1 MADKDLVIKIR
12 AVDEASRALASARG
26 SIENLQD
33 PARKAAAGID
43 SISVQLERA
52 KAQFVS
58 LFLVAPQIVQM
69 AAGFTRLAETYKQ
82 INARLSIAAQSSA
95 DFAQAQERTR
105 QIALKTGQS
114 LESIAGLYG
123 KLRVNAGL
131 AASDAEKLTG
141 IIAQATQLDGGGA
154 GAQAAIFQL
163 QQGLASGTLRGEELN
178 SVLEQTP
185 SLAKA
190 IADGLGVNVGQLR
203 KIAEQ
208 GGLTAD
214 VVRDAL
220 FKMEADV
227 AEKFAKLPATT
238 SRALENIR
246 TQAIQVFGELD
257 ASLGVTSGLAGFLQA
272 IADNMRAAIGITV
285 AGTAAITAAWLQ
297 SIALR
302 RAAEKAAHVARL
314 QEILQVK
321 TAELA
326 AVKTQAGAA
335 GGAAVV
341 QAAANVVAA
350 RNAVAAAQA
359 PVSALRTGLA
369 ALAGAFRL
377 LLGPVG
383 LAVSAIGAATGF
395 LLANKDAVVDLGN
408 GQATLGESVRA
419 AWDIIKQA
427 VSGAFA
433 VVRNVFG
440 GILETGR
447 SAFGGVFDAAK
458 TVVNGIV
465 GFFIGLG
472 RSIATV
478 FAGVAR
484 QIVINFTGV
493 KDLFA
498 GLVKDIK
505 AALLG
510 DFSFSNFR
518 AAASKAL
525 KQTGD
530 NFSQS
535 LGTIKRDF
543 NQAFNTDYV
552 GAVGDAVARGVRAV
566 GKRAGSALLDQV
578 RKNRD
583 RAAAEQAEAF
593 FNEKATGG
601 TAQPGAQATPTKA
614 QKTARDTSEADA
626 RRIADARLALEETLA
641 AEAQRLQAD
650 GIERELAFN
659 KQLYDDK
666 KLRAEDYY
674 ALLTARQ
681 QALSDVEIAGLERQR
696 DAAVAL
702 AAQAAPGSADQLR
715 ALGEVAKLNTDIAIA
730 QRKLDDF
737 KRDAAAGLA
746 AAQADRIKAEFDTLN
761 KQVEAAFA
769 QLREREQELSDRVSL
784 GAPQAAAEAA
794 INAARRETLTT
805 TTALLEQMRALA
817 AANPAVFGADAQ
829 AQIAQYNGR
838 LRELNVVVD
847 SVADRIN
854 STVSTAFEKLFA
866 DIGSGAATAA
876 DALRGFLRS
885 IAQEINAVVA
895 KNLSQQILGAIIP
908 QGQAGQA
915 GGLGGFVSGLLGG
928 GAVKTG
934 AQPGSSPAAPV
945 FTREVGVPGVA
956 GGAQTGGLFDQVAQ
970 GFSGL
975 FDGLKSMLTNLASGL
990 SSAFSSLFSGLG
1002 GGGGGSFFGSLLS
1015 GIGSLFGFASGGYVS
1030 GPGTATSDS
1039 IPARLSAGE
1048 YVIRAAAVKQFGVG
1062 FLDAIN
1068 GLKRAP
1074 RVLGAG
1080 RLAFAAGGLVPAA
1093 ATATQ
1098 AAPQQPIQIVNSLD
1112 ESVTLDHMQSAAGV
1126 RVILNT
1132 ISSNPRAVRAA
1143 LGG

>member
-26 SIENLQD
+26 SIEKLQE

-43 SISVQLERA
+43 SISVQLERT

-58 LFLVAPQIVQM
+58 LFLVAPQIGRL

-131 AASDAEKLTG
+131 AANDAEKLTA

-190 IADGLGVNVGQLR
+190 IADGLGVSVGELR

-227 AEKFAKLPATT
+227 AANFAKLPATT

-257 ASLGVTSGLAGFLQA
+257 ASLGVTSGFAGSLQT
-272 IADNMRAAIGITV
+272 IAENMRAAIGITV
-285 AGTAAITAAWLQ
+285 AGTAAIAAAWLQ

-326 AVKTQAGAA
+326 AAKTQAGAA

-359 PVSALRTGLA
+359 PVSGLRTALA
-369 ALAGAFRL
+369 GLAGAFRL

-383 LAVSAIGAATGF
+383 LAITAIGAATGF
-395 LLANKDAVVDLGN
+395 VLANKDAVVDLGN

-419 AWDIIKQA
+419 AWDLIKQA
-427 VSGAFA
+427 VSSAFA
-433 VVRNVFG
+433 VVRKVFG

-458 TVVNGIV
+458 AVVNGIV
-465 GFFIGLG
+465 GFFVGLG
-472 RSIATV
+472 KSVATV
-478 FAGVAR
+478 FAGVTR

-498 GLVKDIK
+498 GLMKDIK
-505 AALLG
+505 AALSG
-510 DFSFSNFR
+510 DFSFSGFR
-518 AAASKAL
+518 AAASRAL
-525 KQTGD
+525 AQTRD

-535 LGTIKRDF
+535 FGTIKRDF
-543 NQAFNTDYV
+543 NQAFNSDYV
-552 GAVGDAVARGVRAV
+552 GAVGDAVARGVRSV
-566 GKRAGSALLDQV
+566 GKRAGGALLEQV

-583 RAAAEQAEAF
+583 KAAAEQAEAF

-601 TAQPGAQATPTKA
+601 AISPAAAQAAPTKA
-614 QKTARDTSEADA
+614 QKAARDKALRAAEEIA
-626 RRIADARLALEETLA
+626 RARLALEETLA
-641 AEAQRLQAD
+641 AQAQRLQAD

-659 KQLYDDK
+659 KQLFDDK
-666 KLRAEDYY
+666 KLKAEDYY

-696 DAAVAL
+696 NAA
-702 AAQAAPGSADQLR
+702 AAAASDPKTQPADQLR
-715 ALGEVAKLNTDIAIA
+715 AIAEVAKLNTDIAIA
-730 QRKLDDF
+730 QRKLADF
-737 KRDAAAGLA
+737 KRDAATGLA
-746 AAQADRIKAEFDTLN
+746 EAQTARLKADFDGLN
-761 KQVEAAFA
+761 KKVEAAFA
-769 QLREREQELSDRVSL
+769 QLREREQELSDRVRL
-784 GAPQAAAEAA
+784 GVHQC
-794 INAARRETLTT
+794 
-805 TTALLEQMRALA
+805 
-817 AANPAVFGADAQ
+817 AQ
-829 AQIAQYNGR
+829 AHCTLRTTLEHYVHSILHFLSFARQKPFPNKRLQQVTRLGTGIAWCSCIGVTPA
-838 LRELNVVVD
+838 ELH
-847 SVADRIN
+847 
-854 STVSTAFEKLFA
+854 
-866 DIGSGAATAA
+866 G
-876 DALRGFLRS
+876 
-885 IAQEINAVVA
+885 
-895 KNLSQQILGAIIP
+895 
-908 QGQAGQA
+908 
-915 GGLGGFVSGLLGG
+915 
-928 GAVKTG
+928 
-934 AQPGSSPAAPV
+934 
-945 FTREVGVPGVA
+945 
-956 GGAQTGGLFDQVAQ
+956 
-970 GFSGL
+970 
-975 FDGLKSMLTNLASGL
+975 
-990 SSAFSSLFSGLG
+990 
-1002 GGGGGSFFGSLLS
+1002 
-1015 GIGSLFGFASGGYVS
+1015 
-1030 GPGTATSDS
+1030 
-1039 IPARLSAGE
+1039 
-1048 YVIRAAAVKQFGVG
+1048 
-1062 FLDAIN
+1062 
-1068 GLKRAP
+1068 
-1074 RVLGAG
+1074 
-1080 RLAFAAGGLVPAA
+1080 
-1093 ATATQ
+1093 
-1098 AAPQQPIQIVNSLD
+1098 
-1112 ESVTLDHMQSAAGV
+1112 
-1126 RVILNT
+1126 
-1132 ISSNPRAVRAA
+1132 
-1143 LGG
+1143 